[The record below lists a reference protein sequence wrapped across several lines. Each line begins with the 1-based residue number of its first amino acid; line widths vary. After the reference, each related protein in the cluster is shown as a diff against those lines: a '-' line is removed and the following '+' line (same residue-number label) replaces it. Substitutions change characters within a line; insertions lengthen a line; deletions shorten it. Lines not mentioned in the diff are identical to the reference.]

1 MIVEMTTTTK
11 ANRISHKQ
19 IVEKADATLAA
30 TQREQAEVQADL
42 ESATAEIVALE
53 KRVAQREDEMAARR
67 RKVEELREQ
76 FLENTAYEA
85 FAVNGIAAEQS
96 QTLMAQEAFLR
107 TEEAVL
113 TSLEEQAATEEA
125 VDTEQLI
132 ALRALK
138 TDRERRLAELHH
150 QREITEQVK
159 RQAIQRAGDE
169 VYEQVVAQL
178 GLLQAAY
185 QERLDDV
192 KLAEEKIGTFA
203 ANALQQL
210 AEFPDFLPQLGQV
223 LPVRDAVTNV
233 LEAEIVYIEAM
244 LYEGKKLPSDLALP
258 NTYENL
264 WSLLVI
270 PAPEIYTHEHL
281 TDQPMRLRCRLEYV
295 QRLLSYYREECA
307 RRTA

>member
-1 MIVEMTTTTK
+1 MTTKT
-11 ANRISHKQ
+11 RLSHK
-19 IVEKADATLAA
+19 
-30 TQREQAEVQADL
+30 
-42 ESATAEIVALE
+42 EIVAKAEQTFATTQHEQDEVRAELERIAAEIADLE
-53 KRVAQREDEMAARR
+53 KRVDQRENDLAARR
-67 RKVEELREQ
+67 GKVEQLREQ
-76 FLENTAYEA
+76 FLENTTYEA
-85 FAVNGIAAEQS
+85 FAENEIAASQS
-96 QTLMAQEAFLR
+96 QALLAQERYLR
-107 TEEAVL
+107 TEEAAL
-113 TSLEEQAATEEA
+113 IAAEEQAAAEEA
-125 VDTEQLI
+125 VDTEKLD

-138 TDRERRLAELHH
+138 ADRERRLIELDR
-150 QREITEQVK
+150 QREITQTVK
-159 RQAIQRAGDE
+159 RQAIERAGQEAYDE
-169 VYEQVVAQL
+169 IVTQL